1 MAVAADNQVDAAD
14 LRCQGPILLVAEVGE
29 DDEKVVLP
37 SLSLHNRT
45 EALCRRGES
54 QSLYIPRA
62 GRIGS
67 LGRREAHN
75 EDANAFYFLV
85 DVRQREEAI
94 ILLVADIGSN
104 HGGMAQPLLE
114 VAQAFLAEVEIVIA
128 QCEGIV
134 TQEASKD
141 QLRLSLEEN
150 REGGTGESIS
160 RIQEEGMGILLPNL
174 TDQG

>member
-1 MAVAADNQVDAAD
+1 
-14 LRCQGPILLVAEVGE
+14 
-29 DDEKVVLP
+29 
-37 SLSLHNRT
+37 
-45 EALCRRGES
+45 
-54 QSLYIPRA
+54 
-62 GRIGS
+62 
-67 LGRREAHN
+67 
-75 EDANAFYFLV
+75 
-85 DVRQREEAI
+85 
-94 ILLVADIGSN
+94 
-104 HGGMAQPLLE
+104 MAQPLLE